1 MEEDKISEK
10 KKKPDNVGLI
20 VIVFIGILIIA
31 IITFLMINPIF
42 NKIVFKYN
50 GYLIHKN
57 TENGLQY
64 DIYLNLEGREV
75 TLSLR
80 SDPREVDKI
89 PINTSFREIILN
101 SSQIYTAIDPYA
113 NMTAITSLAAL
124 EIDKIIDNS
133 YLYAIP
139 VNSAFTREMG
149 NYTVKTCEDSKDKV
163 SVILLELANKTEV
176 TVKDKCI
183 IINGKT
189 EEDLIRAADRLV
201 LTLLGVIKR

>member
-1 MEEDKISEK
+1 MEEENRLEE
-10 KKKPDNVGLI
+10 KKPDNVG
-20 VIVFIGILIIA
+20 VIVVVFICILVIA
-31 IITFLMINPIF
+31 IITFILINPIF
-42 NKIVFKYN
+42 NKITFNYN

-64 DIYLNLEGREV
+64 DIFLKLDGREV
-75 TLSLR
+75 SLSIR
-80 SDPREVDKI
+80 IDPREVDSI
-89 PINTSFREIILN
+89 PIDKAFREIILN

-124 EIDKIIDNS
+124 EIDKIIDNQ

-149 NYTVKTCEDSKDKV
+149 NYTVKTCEDSKDRT

-176 TVKDKCI
+176 IVKNKCI
-183 IINGKT
+183 IINGET

-201 LTLLGVIKR
+201 LTLLGIIKN

>member
-1 MEEDKISEK
+1 MEEENKIEE
-10 KKKPDNVGLI
+10 KKPDNVGVI
-20 VIVFIGILIIA
+20 VIVFICILVVAIIA
-31 IITFLMINPIF
+31 FILINPIF
-42 NKIVFKYN
+42 NKITFKYN

-64 DIYLNLEGREV
+64 DIFLKLEGREV
-75 TLSLR
+75 SLSIR
-80 SDPREVDKI
+80 SDPRGVDSI
-89 PINTSFREIILN
+89 PIDKSFKEVILN

-124 EIDKIIDNS
+124 EIDKIIDNA

-149 NYTVKTCEDSKDKV
+149 NYTIKTCEDSKDKT

-176 TVKDKCI
+176 IVKNKCI
-183 IINGKT
+183 IINGET

-201 LTLLGVIKR
+201 LTLLGVIKK

>member
-1 MEEDKISEK
+1 MEEENRLEE
-10 KKKPDNVGLI
+10 KKPDNVGVI
-20 VIVFIGILIIA
+20 VIVFICILVIA
-31 IITFLMINPIF
+31 IITFILINPIF
-42 NKIVFKYN
+42 NKITFNYN

-64 DIYLNLEGREV
+64 DIFLKLDGREV
-75 TLSLR
+75 SLSIR
-80 SDPREVDKI
+80 IDPREVDSI
-89 PINTSFREIILN
+89 PIDKAFREIILN

-124 EIDKIIDNS
+124 EIDKIIDNQ

-149 NYTVKTCEDSKDKV
+149 NYTVKTCEDSKDKT

-176 TVKDKCI
+176 IVKNKCI
-183 IINGKT
+183 IINGET
-189 EEDLIRAADRLV
+189 EEDLIRAADRLI
-201 LTLLGVIKR
+201 LTLLGIIKK

>member
-1 MEEDKISEK
+1 MGEDKILEEK
-10 KKKPDNVGLI
+10 RKTDNVGLI

-31 IITFLMINPIF
+31 IIAFLMINPIF

-57 TENGLQY
+57 IENGLQY

-101 SSQIYTAIDPYA
+101 SYQIYTAIDPYA

-163 SVILLELANKTEV
+163 GVILLELANKTEV
-176 TVKDKCI
+176 IVKDKCI

-201 LTLLGVIKR
+201 LTLLGIIKR